1 MLIKPL
7 FQFIQSPAPSG
18 IFQAVEGRVSVFDL
32 IQMGCDRLADV
43 ETLRPACQLGKFSE
57 SVFKGGGNADGE
69 HREHLVYVV
78 IQSIQRLDLPVN
90 VSSRDCRDHWLC
102 RYPFTLELMAE
113 EKELRYDPAAI
124 EQKWQQRWAADPM
137 LYAAEPASGSKPKYF
152 VLEMLPYPSGQLH
165 MGHVRNYAIG
175 DALAR
180 QMWMRGYNVLH
191 PMGWDAF
198 GLPAEN
204 AALKNNTPP
213 REWTLANIAAMKRQ
227 MLRLGLGYD
236 WATEVTTCLPDY
248 YRWNQWFFL
257 RMYEKGLVYR
267 KKSKV
272 NWCPECAT
280 VLANEQVIDGCCW
293 RHEDTKVE
301 QRDLE
306 QWFLRTTNY
315 AQELLD
321 GLDKLDG
328 WPEKVRTMQRNWIG
342 RSEGTE
348 VDFFLASD
356 DIVAG
361 STDSP
366 VVFSP
371 KPDTVRIRVFTTR
384 VDTIFGA
391 TSVQLAPE
399 HPLVTFFASADTA
412 LKAQVGMLL
421 NEQKKA
427 REAANIG
434 EIEKHGIPT
443 GKFAVNPYNG
453 QRVPIWVANY
463 VLMEYGTGAIMS
475 VPAHDERDFE
485 FAQKYGIDIR
495 RVIAPAGREG
505 GQTELPFVSE
515 DGVLVNS
522 GEYNGLTCAQ
532 AQGQLQAAAARSA
545 FGEAKVIFRLKDWG
559 ISRQRYW
566 GTPIPMI
573 HCERDGLVPVPDDQ
587 LPVILPEKIEITQ
600 QGGSPLSRV
609 PEFVNVTC
617 PKCGG
622 PAKRETD
629 TMDTFVDS
637 SWYFY
642 RYTDA
647 HNAKAPFDP
656 AVVRYWF
663 PIDQY
668 IGGVEHAILHL
679 IYSRFWTKVMR
690 DLGIVANDEPAT
702 RLFTQGMVI
711 KDGAKMSKSK
721 GNVVSPDD
729 MVARYGAD
737 ATRMYALFAAPPDRD
752 LDWQEDG
759 VAGVSRFLARVWRI
773 VDRHAAIIGREP
785 GASHPFRE
793 ESGKDGAP
801 QSSENGPGQRLLR
814 KMHQTIARITLD
826 FEGRWHFNT
835 CVAAIM
841 EYVNELQAAD
851 AELSAGAVPAPV
863 LHELLRTLVLLLA
876 PFAPFLAA
884 ELWEELGERGNV
896 LRAPWP
902 KSDPELAKEDEIEIP
917 VQINGKLATLVRV
930 AAETDAK
937 TMEAAALADPKV
949 AARIAGRNVVK
960 VIVVPGRAVNLV
972 VK

>member
-1 MLIKPL
+1 
-7 FQFIQSPAPSG
+7 
-18 IFQAVEGRVSVFDL
+18 
-32 IQMGCDRLADV
+32 
-43 ETLRPACQLGKFSE
+43 
-57 SVFKGGGNADGE
+57 
-69 HREHLVYVV
+69 
-78 IQSIQRLDLPVN
+78 
-90 VSSRDCRDHWLC
+90 
-102 RYPFTLELMAE
+102 MAE
-113 EKELRYDPAAI
+113 EQEHRYDPATI
-124 EQKWQQRWAADPM
+124 EKKWQERWDADLK
-137 LYAAEPASGSKPKYF
+137 LYAAEPASSNKPKYY

-180 QMWMRGYNVLH
+180 QMWMRGFNVLH

-213 REWTLANIAAMKRQ
+213 RQWTLGNIAAMKRQ
-227 MLRLGLGYD
+227 MQRIGYSYD

-280 VLANEQVIDGCCW
+280 VLANEQVVDGCCW

-301 QRDLE
+301 LRDLE
-306 QWFLRTTNY
+306 QWFLRITAY

-321 GLDKLDG
+321 GLAKLDG

-348 VDFFLASD
+348 VDFG
-356 DIVAG
+356 VEG
-361 STDSP
+361 SAE
-366 VVFSP
+366 
-371 KPDTVRIRVFTTR
+371 KIRVFTTR

-399 HPLVTFFASADTA
+399 HPKVADFAATDA
-412 LKAQVGMLL
+412 KLKAEVAKLAD
-421 NEQKKA
+421 EQKRAK
-427 REAANIG
+427 EAGDIG
-434 EIEKHGIPT
+434 AIEKHGVPT
-443 GKFAVNPYNG
+443 GRFAINPYNG
-453 QRVPIWVANY
+453 ERVPIWVANY
-463 VLMEYGTGAIMS
+463 ILMDYGTGAIMS

-485 FAQKYGIDIR
+485 FATKYGIEIR
-495 RVIAPAGREG
+495 RVIAPADP
-505 GQTELPFVSE
+505 QTAEPELPFTVE
-515 DGVLVNS
+515 DGVLINS
-522 GEYNGLTCAQ
+522 GEYNGKTCAE
-532 AQGQLQAAAARSA
+532 ATELLQKAAVRGA

-559 ISRQRYW
+559 VSRQRYW

-573 HCERDGLVPVPDDQ
+573 HCERDGLVPVPDNQ
-587 LPVILPEKIEITQ
+587 LPVILPENIEITQ
-600 QGGSPLSRV
+600 QGGSPLGRV
-609 PEFVNVTC
+609 PEFVNVAC

-622 PAKRETD
+622 PARRETD

-647 HNAKAPFDP
+647 KNSSAPFDS
-656 AVVRYWF
+656 AIVNYWF

-690 DLGIVANDEPAT
+690 DRGMVKNDEPAT

-729 MVARYGAD
+729 MVASYGAD
-737 ATRMYALFAAPPDRD
+737 ATRMYALFASPPDRD

-759 VAGVSRFLARVWRI
+759 VAGVSRFLGRVWRL
-773 VDRHAAIIGREP
+773 VAKYAPVARHAAGE
-785 GASHPFRE
+785 AN
-793 ESGKDGAP
+793 DAP
-801 QSSENGPGQRLLR
+801 TTAQSAALR
-814 KMHQTIARITLD
+814 RKLHQTIAKITHD

-841 EYVNELQAAD
+841 ELVNDLQAAD
-851 AELSAGAVPAPV
+851 AHLAAGEVPASV
-863 LHELLRTLVLLLA
+863 IREILTTLVLLLA

-884 ELWEELGERGNV
+884 ELWEELGGEGVV

-902 KSDPELAKEDEIEIP
+902 NSDPGLAKEDEIEIP
-917 VQINGKLATLVRV
+917 VQINGKLISVVCVPAD
-930 AAETDAK
+930 ADAK
-937 TMEAAALADPKV
+937 AIETAALADEKV
-949 AARIAGRNVVK
+949 RARCAGKTVAK

>member
-1 MLIKPL
+1 M
-7 FQFIQSPAPSG
+7 
-18 IFQAVEGRVSVFDL
+18 
-32 IQMGCDRLADV
+32 
-43 ETLRPACQLGKFSE
+43 T
-57 SVFKGGGNADGE
+57 
-69 HREHLVYVV
+69 
-78 IQSIQRLDLPVN
+78 
-90 VSSRDCRDHWLC
+90 
-102 RYPFTLELMAE
+102 E
-113 EKELRYDPAAI
+113 EKEQRYDPAAI
-124 EQKWQQRWAADPM
+124 EPKWQERWAADLKM
-137 LYAAEPASGSKPKYF
+137 YAAEPVSCGKPKYY

-165 MGHVRNYAIG
+165 MGHVRNYSIG

-180 QMWMRGYNVLH
+180 HMWMRGYNVLH

-213 REWTLANIAAMKRQ
+213 REWTLGNVAAMKRQ
-227 MLRLGLGYD
+227 MQRLGLGYD

-306 QWFLRTTNY
+306 QWFLRITSY
-315 AQELLD
+315 AEELLE
-321 GLDKLDG
+321 GLDKLPG

-348 VDFFLASD
+348 VDFFLAEK
-356 DIVAG
+356 AG
-361 STDSP
+361 QGSGIRDQGSEKT
-366 VVFSP
+366 
-371 KPDTVRIRVFTTR
+371 RIRVFTTR

-391 TSVQLAPE
+391 TSVQLAPQ
-399 HPLVTFFASADTA
+399 HALVAEFTAADPR
-412 LKAQVGMLL
+412 LNAQVDELL
-421 NEQKKA
+421 DQQKKA
-427 REAANIG
+427 REAGDLGA
-434 EIEKHGIPT
+434 IEKHGIPT
-443 GKFAVNPYNG
+443 GHFAANPYNG
-453 QRVPIWVANY
+453 ELIPIWVANY
-463 VLMEYGTGAIMS
+463 VLMDYGTGAIMS
-475 VPAHDERDFE
+475 VPGHDERDFE
-485 FAQKYGIDIR
+485 FAKKYGIPIR
-495 RVIAPAGREG
+495 RVIAPADAGAGEP
-505 GQTELPFVSE
+505 ELPFTTE

-522 GEYNGLTCAQ
+522 GEYDGLSCVQ
-532 AQGQLQAAAARSA
+532 AQKLLQEVAARSA
-545 FGEAKVIFRLKDWG
+545 FGEATVTFRLKDWG
-559 ISRQRYW
+559 VSRQRYW

-573 HCERDGLVPVPDDQ
+573 YCERDGLVQVPDEQ
-587 LPVILPEKIEITQ
+587 LPVILPEQIEITQ
-600 QGGSPLSRV
+600 QGGSPLGRV
-609 PEFVNVTC
+609 PEFVNTTC

-622 PAKRETD
+622 PAHRETD

-647 HNAKAPFDP
+647 KNTSAPFDS
-656 AVVRYWF
+656 AVVKYWF

-690 DLGIVANDEPAT
+690 DLGLITNDEPAR

-721 GNVVSPDD
+721 GNVISPDD

-759 VAGVSRFLARVWRI
+759 VAGVSRFLSRVWRLTTK
-773 VDRHAAIIGREP
+773 HAPQARSAALENGVLKGHDFSRAEQGKENP
-785 GASHPFRE
+785 GAL
-793 ESGKDGAP
+793 AP
-801 QSSENGPGQRLLR
+801 GGSLAGPSSKLLR
-814 KMHQTIARITLD
+814 KLHQTIAKITLD

-841 EYVNELQAAD
+841 ELVNDLQAAD
-851 AELSAGAVPAPV
+851 AQLGSGEIPAPV
-863 LHELLRTLVLLLA
+863 VRELLRTLVLLLA
-876 PFAPFLAA
+876 PFAPYLAA
-884 ELWEELGERGNV
+884 ELWETLGEEGSV

-902 KSDPELAKEDEIEIP
+902 VSDPALAREDELEIP
-917 VQINGKLATLVRV
+917 VQINGKLVTVVRV
-930 AAETDAK
+930 AADADPKTIET
-937 TMEAAALADPKV
+937 AALADTKV
-949 AARIAGRNVVK
+949 QARTAAKTVVK